1 MQNIT
6 DLRNS
11 LLENYKLTKENKMAL
26 DKNKVLSNNASKI
39 LGTLKVELN
48 YNSQV
53 GNKKKIKFLET
64 K

>member
-48 YNSQV
+48 YNSHMN
-53 GNKKKIKFLET
+53 NKKKIKFLET